1 MQMLKNINAVKARKN
16 FGEIIEEVYYRGDQF
31 VVERQG
37 KAMAAVVPLAILEQ
51 WRKQRDE
58 DLNVFEEI
66 WSKNPSVDEKELEA
80 DVVQAVAQVRQP
92 KQKAHK
98 AAKHA

>member
-1 MQMLKNINAVKARKN
+1 MQMLKNVNAVKARKN

-37 KAMAAVVPLAILEQ
+37 KAMAAVVPLSILEQ

-58 DLNVFEEI
+58 DLKIFDEI
-66 WSKNPSVDEKELEA
+66 WSKNPSVDEKELET
-80 DVVQAVAQVRQP
+80 DVAQALAQVRHP
-92 KQKAHK
+92 KRKARK
-98 AAKHA
+98 AAKRA